1 MCDFDLFALA
11 DIADILGDIQ
21 GQLDTINA
29 SIVNASK
36 PNCWDKAG
44 IIANIVGSVFT
55 AIGVCI
61 SLYVSYRNYKENN
74 WKNWVEI
81 KDVVPQ
87 IDYETNAA
95 GTKQRYLKLLLITE
109 RKHHSF
115 PIKFERAVL
124 YINGV
129 PMLFNAPQESS
140 HTYSWFTLAWWS
152 NSKGHN
158 IYERMSLE
166 DFIETDLKKEK
177 NINAGDILLD
187 TNIGRYQKDLTKKQI
202 KVFKDFFKK
211 IKEIKNEK

>member
-21 GQLDTINA
+21 RDIYSIISAVEKTGEVKWTEIISSIGVFV
-29 SIVNASK
+29 SIVFS
-36 PNCWDKAG
+36 
-44 IIANIVGSVFT
+44 S
-55 AIGVCI
+55 I
-61 SLYVSYRNYKENN
+61 SLYRSN
-74 WKNWVEI
+74 WKNWVKI
-81 KDVVPQ
+81 KYVVPQ
-87 IDYETNAA
+87 IDYETNAD

-115 PIKFERAVL
+115 PIKFERVVL

-152 NSKGHN
+152 NAKGHN
-158 IYERMSLE
+158 IYERMSLK

-177 NINAGDILLD
+177 NIHAGDILLD

-202 KVFKDFFKK
+202 KVFTDFFKE

>member
-1 MCDFDLFALA
+1 MCHFDLFALA

-21 GQLDTINA
+21 GDIYSLISAVENA
-29 SIVNASK
+29 GEVKLTDIISSIGVFVSIVFS
-36 PNCWDKAG
+36 
-44 IIANIVGSVFT
+44 S
-55 AIGVCI
+55 I
-61 SLYVSYRNYKENN
+61 SLYRSN

-87 IDYETNAA
+87 IDYEKNAD

-202 KVFKDFFKK
+202 KVFTDFFKE